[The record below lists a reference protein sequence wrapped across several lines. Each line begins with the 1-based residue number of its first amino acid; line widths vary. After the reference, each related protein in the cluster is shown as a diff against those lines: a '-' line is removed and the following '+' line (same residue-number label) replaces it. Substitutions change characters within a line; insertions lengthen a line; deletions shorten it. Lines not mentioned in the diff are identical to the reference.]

1 LAIILVNLFLILKK
15 FTFAGMVS
23 VNNLSLYFGG
33 QDIFKNISFMV
44 NKGDKIGL
52 TGKNGAGKSTLLKIL
67 AKDLTPNNGNVSVP
81 NGIVVG
87 FLRQDLEFE
96 DGRTVLEEAQTS
108 FEFLNDVEV
117 RMNEANKQLTERTD
131 YESDAYLDIINE
143 FNVLEER
150 FRMAGGHDTAAE
162 ISQVLSGLG
171 FSQYDFERQTTE
183 FSGGWRMRIELAKI
197 LLMKPELL
205 LLDEPTNH
213 LDIESIMWLE
223 RWLKNYSGAVVLV
236 SHDRLFLDAS
246 TNRTIEVAFSKINDY
261 KASYTKYLT
270 LREDRVEKQIQA
282 KKNQD
287 KYIEETKLLIN
298 KFRAKKNKASF
309 AQSLIKKLDKLEI
322 IQVEQEDIAR
332 MQFRFPPAPHSGKM
346 SLEVKNASKS
356 YGDLNVLKNINLEI
370 VRGDKLAF
378 VGKNGEGKSTLAKMI
393 VKELDFNG
401 EIQLGHQVKMGYY
414 AQNQAEFLDENLTV
428 LETIEHAAT
437 EDTAGRVRSIL
448 GSFLFSND
456 EVKKKVKVLSGGERA
471 RVALC
476 KLLLDPY
483 NLLVMDEP
491 TNHLDIT
498 SKELLK
504 KALNNYDGS
513 LIVVSHDR
521 EFLQGLTEKVYEF
534 KNQNIKEYFGDIDTF
549 LSEKDLENF
558 KELES
563 SQKDQKKI
571 KQDKTGEQFSY
582 SEQKNKQKK
591 LKKLKNRISKLEK
604 QIEILDKSQKSIDL
618 ELAIPEK
625 FTELSKK
632 DNFFVDYEHN
642 QQKLKELEAEW
653 EQAAEQLEA
662 IK

>member
-1 LAIILVNLFLILKK
+1 
-15 FTFAGMVS
+15 MVS

-33 QDIFKNISFMV
+33 QDIFKDISFMV

-52 TGKNGAGKSTLLKIL
+52 TGKNGAGKSTLLKVL
-67 AKDLTPNNGNVSVP
+67 AKDLTPNKGNVSVP
-81 NGIVVG
+81 NGLIVG

-96 DGRTVLEEAQTS
+96 DGRTVLEEAQTA
-108 FEFLNDVEV
+108 FEFLNDVET

-143 FNVLEER
+143 FNELEER
-150 FRMAGGHDTAAE
+150 FRMAGGNDTAAE
-162 ISQVLSGLG
+162 INQVLSGLG
-171 FSQYDFERQTTE
+171 FTQYDFERQTTE

-197 LLMKPELL
+197 LLMKPDLL

-270 LREDRVEKQIQA
+270 LREDRVLKQIQA

-287 KYIEETKLLIN
+287 KFIEETKVLIN

-309 AQSLIKKLDKLEI
+309 AQTLIKKLERLEI
-322 IQVEQEDIAR
+322 IQVEQEDVAR
-332 MQFRFPPAPHSGKM
+332 MQFRFPPAPHSGKI
-346 SLEVKNASKS
+346 SLKIDEASKS
-356 YGDLNVLKNINLEI
+356 FDDLKVLEKVNLEI
-370 VRGDKLAF
+370 VKGDKIAF

-393 VKELDFNG
+393 VNELEFDG
-401 EIQLGHQVKMGYY
+401 KIELGHQVKMGYY

-428 LETIEHAAT
+428 LETIEQAAT
-437 EDTAGRVRSIL
+437 EDTSGRVRSIL

-476 KLLLDPY
+476 KLLLEPY
-483 NLLVMDEP
+483 NLLIMDEP

-504 KALNNYDGS
+504 KALAKYDGS

-534 KNQNIKEYFGDIDTF
+534 KNQNIKEYIGDIDTF
-549 LSEKDLENF
+549 LEEKDLENF
-558 KELES
+558 KQLES
-563 SQKDQKKI
+563 SQKEQKNTKQDKSDVQLSYAEQKAHQKKI
-571 KQDKTGEQFSY
+571 KRLQ
-582 SEQKNKQKK
+582 
-591 LKKLKNRISKLEK
+591 NRVSKLEK
-604 QIEILDKSQKSIDL
+604 EIETLDKSQKQIDAD
-618 ELAIPEK
+618 LAIPEK
-625 FTELSKK
+625 FTELSQK
-632 DNFFVDYEHN
+632 DGFFAEYEKN
-642 QQKLKELEAEW
+642 QQKLQELEAEW
-653 EQAAEQLEA
+653 ELAAVQLEA

>member
-1 LAIILVNLFLILKK
+1 
-15 FTFAGMVS
+15 MVS

-33 QDIFKNISFMV
+33 QDIFKDISFMV

-52 TGKNGAGKSTLLKIL
+52 TGKNGAGKSTLLKVL
-67 AKDLTPNNGNVSVP
+67 AKDLTPNKGNVSVP
-81 NGIVVG
+81 NGLVVG

-96 DGRTVLEEAQTS
+96 DGRTVLEEAQTA
-108 FEFLNDVEV
+108 FEFLNDVET

-131 YESDAYLDIINE
+131 YESEAYLDIINE
-143 FNVLEER
+143 FNELEER
-150 FRMAGGHDTAAE
+150 FRMAGGNDTAAE
-162 ISQVLSGLG
+162 INQVLSGLG
-171 FSQYDFERQTTE
+171 FTQYDFERQTTE

-197 LLMKPELL
+197 LLMKPDLL

-246 TNRTIEVAFSKINDY
+246 TNRTIEAAFSKINDY

-270 LREDRVEKQIQA
+270 LREDRVLKQIQA

-287 KYIEETKLLIN
+287 KFIEETKVLIN
-298 KFRAKKNKASF
+298 KFRAKKNKAAF
-309 AQSLIKKLDKLEI
+309 AQTLIKKLARLEI
-322 IQVEQEDIAR
+322 IQVEQEDVAR
-332 MQFRFPPAPHSGKM
+332 MQFRFPPAPHSGKI
-346 SLEVKNASKS
+346 SLKIDEASKS
-356 YGDLNVLKNINLEI
+356 FDDLKVLDKVNLEI
-370 VRGDKLAF
+370 VKGDKIAF

-393 VKELDFNG
+393 VNELEFDG
-401 EIQLGHQVKMGYY
+401 DIELGHQVKMGYY

-428 LETIEHAAT
+428 LETIEQAAT
-437 EDTAGRVRSIL
+437 EDTSGKVRSIL

-476 KLLLDPY
+476 KLLLEPY
-483 NLLVMDEP
+483 NLLIMDEP

-504 KALNNYDGS
+504 KALAKYDGS

-534 KNQNIKEYFGDIDTF
+534 KNQNIKEYIGDIDTF
-549 LSEKDLENF
+549 LEEKDLENF
-558 KELES
+558 KQLES
-563 SQKDQKKI
+563 SQKEQKNT
-571 KQDKTGEQFSY
+571 KQDKSDVQLSY
-582 SEQKNKQKK
+582 AEQKARKKKVKK
-591 LKKLKNRISKLEK
+591 LQNRVSKLEK
-604 QIEILDKSQKSIDL
+604 EIETLDKSQKQIDAD
-618 ELAIPEK
+618 LAIAEK
-625 FTELSKK
+625 FNELSKK
-632 DNFFVDYEHN
+632 DGFFAEYEKN
-642 QQKLKELEAEW
+642 QQKLQELEAEW
-653 EQAAEQLEA
+653 EKAAVQLEA

>member
-1 LAIILVNLFLILKK
+1 
-15 FTFAGMVS
+15 
-23 VNNLSLYFGG
+23 
-33 QDIFKNISFMV
+33 MV

-52 TGKNGAGKSTLLKIL
+52 TGKNGAGKSTLLKVL

-108 FEFLNDVEV
+108 FEFLNDVEI

-287 KYIEETKLLIN
+287 KYIEETKILIN

-322 IQVEQEDIAR
+322 IQVEQEDVAR

-356 YGDLNVLKNINLEI
+356 YGDLNVLDKINLEI

-393 VKELDFNG
+393 VKELDFTG

-428 LETIEHAAT
+428 LETIEQAAT

-476 KLLLDPY
+476 KLLLEPY

-521 EFLQGLTEKVYEF
+521 EFLQGLTQKVYEF
-534 KNQNIKEYFGDIDTF
+534 KNQNIKEYVGDIDTF

-563 SQKDQKKI
+563 SQKEQKKTKQNKSDDQLSYADQKN
-571 KQDKTGEQFSY
+571 Q
-582 SEQKNKQKK
+582 QKK
-591 LKKLKNRISKLEK
+591 VKKLQNRISKLEK
-604 QIEILDKSQKSIDL
+604 QIEILDNSQKQIDAD
-618 ELAIPEK
+618 LAIPEK
-625 FTELSKK
+625 FNELSKK
-632 DNFFVDYEHN
+632 DGFFAEYENN
-642 QQKLKELEAEW
+642 QQKLQELEVEW
-653 EQAAEQLEA
+653 GQAAEQLEA

>member
-1 LAIILVNLFLILKK
+1 
-15 FTFAGMVS
+15 MVS

-33 QDIFKNISFMV
+33 QDIFKDISFMV

-52 TGKNGAGKSTLLKIL
+52 TGKNGAGKSTLLKVL
-67 AKDLTPNNGNVSVP
+67 AKDLTPNKGNVSVP
-81 NGIVVG
+81 NGLIVG

-96 DGRTVLEEAQTS
+96 DGRTVLEEAQTA
-108 FEFLNDVEV
+108 FEFLNDVET

-143 FNVLEER
+143 FNELEER
-150 FRMAGGHDTAAE
+150 FRMAGGNDTAAE
-162 ISQVLSGLG
+162 INQVLSGLG
-171 FSQYDFERQTTE
+171 FTQYDFERQTTE

-197 LLMKPELL
+197 LLMKPDLL

-270 LREDRVEKQIQA
+270 LREDRVLKQIQA

-287 KYIEETKLLIN
+287 KFIEETKVLIN
-298 KFRAKKNKASF
+298 KFRAKKNKAAF
-309 AQSLIKKLDKLEI
+309 AQTLIKKLERLEI
-322 IQVEQEDIAR
+322 IQVEQEDVAR
-332 MQFRFPPAPHSGKM
+332 MQFRFPPAPHSGKI
-346 SLEVKNASKS
+346 SLKIDEASKS
-356 YGDLNVLKNINLEI
+356 FDDLKVLDKVNLEI
-370 VRGDKLAF
+370 VKGDKIAF

-393 VKELDFNG
+393 VNELDFVG
-401 EIQLGHQVKMGYY
+401 EIELGHQVKMGYY

-428 LETIEHAAT
+428 LETIEQAAT
-437 EDTAGRVRSIL
+437 EDTSGRVRSIL

-476 KLLLDPY
+476 KLLLEPY
-483 NLLVMDEP
+483 NLLIMDEP

-504 KALNNYDGS
+504 KALAKYDGS

-534 KNQNIKEYFGDIDTF
+534 KNQNIKEYIGDIDTF
-549 LSEKDLENF
+549 LEEKDLENF
-558 KELES
+558 KQLES
-563 SQKDQKKI
+563 SQKEQKNTKQDKSDVQLSYAEQKAHQKKI
-571 KQDKTGEQFSY
+571 K
-582 SEQKNKQKK
+582 K
-591 LKKLKNRISKLEK
+591 LQNRVSKLEK
-604 QIEILDKSQKSIDL
+604 EIETLDKSQKQIDAD
-618 ELAIPEK
+618 LAIPEK
-625 FTELSKK
+625 FNELSKK
-632 DNFFVDYEHN
+632 DGFFAEYEKN
-642 QQKLKELEAEW
+642 QQKLQELEAEW
-653 EQAAEQLEA
+653 EKAAVQLEA

>member
-1 LAIILVNLFLILKK
+1 
-15 FTFAGMVS
+15 
-23 VNNLSLYFGG
+23 
-33 QDIFKNISFMV
+33 MV

-52 TGKNGAGKSTLLKIL
+52 TGKNGAGKSTLLKVL
-67 AKDLTPNNGNVSVP
+67 AKDLTPNKGNVSVP
-81 NGIVVG
+81 NGLIVG

-96 DGRTVLEEAQTS
+96 DGRTVLEEAQTA
-108 FEFLNDVEV
+108 FEFLNDVETK
-117 RMNEANKQLTERTD
+117 MNEANKQLTERTD

-143 FNVLEER
+143 FNELEER

-162 ISQVLSGLG
+162 ISQVLGGLG

-197 LLMKPELL
+197 LLMKPDLL

-223 RWLKNYSGAVVLV
+223 RWLKDYSGAIVLV
-236 SHDRLFLDAS
+236 SHDRLFLDVS

-270 LREDRVEKQIQA
+270 LREDRVLKQIQA

-287 KYIEETKLLIN
+287 KFIEETKVLIN
-298 KFRAKKNKASF
+298 KFRAKKNKAAF
-309 AQSLIKKLDKLEI
+309 AQTLIKKLERLEI
-322 IQVEQEDIAR
+322 IQVEQEDVAR
-332 MQFRFPPAPHSGKM
+332 MQFRFPPAPHSGKI
-346 SLEVKNASKS
+346 SLKIDEASKS
-356 YGDLNVLKNINLEI
+356 FDDLKVLDKVNLEI
-370 VRGDKLAF
+370 VKGDKIAF

-393 VKELDFNG
+393 VNELEFDG
-401 EIQLGHQVKMGYY
+401 DIELGHQVKMGYY

-428 LETIEHAAT
+428 LETIEQAAT
-437 EDTAGRVRSIL
+437 EDTSGRVRSIL

-476 KLLLDPY
+476 KLLLEPY
-483 NLLVMDEP
+483 NLLIMDEP

-504 KALNNYDGS
+504 KALAKYDGS

-534 KNQNIKEYFGDIDTF
+534 KNQNIKEYIGDIDTF
-549 LSEKDLENF
+549 LEEKDLENF
-558 KELES
+558 KQLES
-563 SQKDQKKI
+563 SQKEQKNTKQDKSDVQLSYAEQKAHQKKI
-571 KQDKTGEQFSY
+571 K
-582 SEQKNKQKK
+582 K
-591 LKKLKNRISKLEK
+591 LQNRVSKLEK
-604 QIEILDKSQKSIDL
+604 EIETLDKSQKQIDAD
-618 ELAIPEK
+618 LAIPEK
-625 FTELSKK
+625 FTELSQK
-632 DNFFVDYEHN
+632 DGFFAEYEKN
-642 QQKLKELEAEW
+642 QQKLQKLEAEW
-653 EQAAEQLEA
+653 EKAAVQLEA

>member
-1 LAIILVNLFLILKK
+1 
-15 FTFAGMVS
+15 
-23 VNNLSLYFGG
+23 
-33 QDIFKNISFMV
+33 MV

-52 TGKNGAGKSTLLKIL
+52 TGKNGAGKSTLLKVL
-67 AKDLTPNNGNVSVP
+67 AKDLIPNNGNVSLP

-108 FEFLNDVEV
+108 FEFLNDVEI

-287 KYIEETKLLIN
+287 KYIDETKILIN

-322 IQVEQEDIAR
+322 IQVEQEDVAR

-346 SLEVKNASKS
+346 SLEVKDASKS
-356 YGDLNVLKNINLEI
+356 YGDLNVLDKINLEI

-393 VKELDFNG
+393 VKELDFTG
-401 EIQLGHQVKMGYY
+401 DIQLGHQVKMGYY

-428 LETIEHAAT
+428 LETIEQAAT

-476 KLLLDPY
+476 KLLLEPY

-534 KNQNIKEYFGDIDTF
+534 KNQNIKEYIGDIDTF
-549 LSEKDLENF
+549 LEEKDLENF

-563 SQKDQKKI
+563 SQKEQKQT
-571 KQDKTGEQFSY
+571 KQDKKGDQLSY
-582 SEQKNKQKK
+582 NNQKNLQKK
-591 LKKLKNRISKLEK
+591 LKKLQNRIAKLEM
-604 QIEILDKSQKSIDL
+604 QIEILDKSQKQIDSD
-618 ELAIPEK
+618 LAIPEK
-625 FTELSKK
+625 FSELSKK
-632 DNFFVDYEHN
+632 EGFFAEYKSN
-642 QQKLKELEAEW
+642 QQKLVELELEW
-653 EQAAEQLEA
+653 GQTVEQFEA

>member
-1 LAIILVNLFLILKK
+1 
-15 FTFAGMVS
+15 
-23 VNNLSLYFGG
+23 
-33 QDIFKNISFMV
+33 MV

-52 TGKNGAGKSTLLKIL
+52 TGKNGAGKSTLLKVL

-108 FEFLNDVEV
+108 FEFLNDVEI

-287 KYIEETKLLIN
+287 KYIGETKILIN

-309 AQSLIKKLDKLEI
+309 AQSLIKKLEKLEI
-322 IQVEQEDIAR
+322 IQVEQEDVAR

-346 SLEVKNASKS
+346 SLEVKDASKN
-356 YGDLNVLKNINLEI
+356 YGDLNVLDKINLEI

-393 VKELDFNG
+393 VKELDFTG

-428 LETIEHAAT
+428 LETIEQAAT

-476 KLLLDPY
+476 KLLLEPY

-534 KNQNIKEYFGDIDTF
+534 KNQNIKEYVGDIDTF

-563 SQKDQKKI
+563 SQKEQKKT
-571 KQDKTGEQFSY
+571 KQDKSGDQLSY
-582 SEQKNKQKK
+582 TDQKNKQKE
-591 LKKLKNRISKLEK
+591 LKKLQNRISKLEK
-604 QIEILDKSQKSIDL
+604 QIEVLDKYQKQIDAD
-618 ELAIPEK
+618 LAIPEK
-625 FTELSKK
+625 FSEMSKK
-632 DNFFVDYEHN
+632 DGFFAEYENN
-642 QQKLKELEAEW
+642 QLKLQELEVEW
-653 EQAAEQLEA
+653 GQAAEKLDA

>member
-1 LAIILVNLFLILKK
+1 
-15 FTFAGMVS
+15 MVS

-33 QDIFKNISFMV
+33 QDIFKDISFMV

-52 TGKNGAGKSTLLKIL
+52 TGKNGAGKSTLLKVL
-67 AKDLTPNNGNVSVP
+67 AKDLTPNKGNVSVP
-81 NGIVVG
+81 NGLIVG

-96 DGRTVLEEAQTS
+96 DGRTVLEEAQTA
-108 FEFLNDVEV
+108 FEFLNDVET

-131 YESDAYLDIINE
+131 YESEAYLDIINE
-143 FNVLEER
+143 FNELEER
-150 FRMAGGHDTAAE
+150 FRMAGGNDTAAE
-162 ISQVLSGLG
+162 INQVLSGLG
-171 FSQYDFERQTTE
+171 FTQYDFERQTTE

-197 LLMKPELL
+197 LLMKPDLL

-246 TNRTIEVAFSKINDY
+246 TNRTIEAAFSKINDY

-270 LREDRVEKQIQA
+270 LREDRVLKQIQA

-287 KYIEETKLLIN
+287 KFIEETKVLIN
-298 KFRAKKNKASF
+298 KFRAKKNKAAF
-309 AQSLIKKLDKLEI
+309 AQTLIKKIERLEI
-322 IQVEQEDIAR
+322 IQVEQEDVAR
-332 MQFRFPPAPHSGKM
+332 MQFRFPPAPHSGKI
-346 SLEVKNASKS
+346 SLKIDKASKS
-356 YGDLNVLKNINLEI
+356 FDDLKVLDKINLEI
-370 VRGDKLAF
+370 VKGDKIAF

-393 VKELDFNG
+393 VNELEFDG
-401 EIQLGHQVKMGYY
+401 DIELGHQVKMGYY

-428 LETIEHAAT
+428 LETIEQAAT
-437 EDTAGRVRSIL
+437 EDTSGRVRSIL

-476 KLLLDPY
+476 KLLLEPY
-483 NLLVMDEP
+483 NLLIMDEP

-504 KALNNYDGS
+504 KALAKYDGS

-534 KNQNIKEYFGDIDTF
+534 KNQNIKEYIGDIDTF
-549 LSEKDLENF
+549 LEEKDLENF
-558 KELES
+558 KQLES
-563 SQKDQKKI
+563 SQKEQKNTKQDKSDVQLSYNEQKAYKKKI
-571 KQDKTGEQFSY
+571 K
-582 SEQKNKQKK
+582 K
-591 LKKLKNRISKLEK
+591 LQNRVSKLEK
-604 QIEILDKSQKSIDL
+604 EIETLDNSQKQIDAD
-618 ELAIPEK
+618 LAIPEK
-625 FTELSKK
+625 FTELSQK
-632 DNFFVDYEHN
+632 DGFFAEYEKN
-642 QQKLKELEAEW
+642 QQKLQKLEAEW
-653 EQAAEQLEA
+653 EKAAVQLEA